1 MVATS
6 DFLYPKN
13 RYYGEVNPENLVFN
27 ANLQEFSQRVG
38 YISALASNG
47 KMPVDQAFIQIKTL
61 WEQVE
66 KSKTQL
72 GIGENPFSA

>member
-1 MVATS
+1 MVANS
-6 DFLYPKN
+6 NFLYPKN
-13 RYYGEVNPENLVFN
+13 RYYGEVKLENLVFN

-38 YISALASNG
+38 YITSLASNG
-47 KMPVDQAFIQIKTL
+47 KISVEQAFTQIETL
-61 WEQVE
+61 WEEVE

>member
-1 MVATS
+1 MVSTS
-6 DFLYPKN
+6 DFLYPKH
-13 RYYGEVNPENLVFN
+13 RYYGEVKPENLVFN

-47 KMPVDQAFIQIKTL
+47 KMSVEQAFSQIQTL

-72 GIGENPFSA
+72 GIGENSFSA

>member
-1 MVATS
+1 MVSTS
-6 DFLYPKN
+6 DFLYPKH
-13 RYYGEVNPENLVFN
+13 RYYGEVKPENLVFN

-38 YISALASNG
+38 YISALTSNG
-47 KMPVDQAFIQIKTL
+47 KMSVEQAFSQIQTL

-72 GIGENPFSA
+72 GIGENSFSA

>member
-1 MVATS
+1 MVAYS
-6 DFLYPKN
+6 KFLYPQN
-13 RYYGEVNPENLVFN
+13 RYYGEVKPENLVFN

-38 YISALASNG
+38 YITSLTSNG
-47 KMPVDQAFIQIKTL
+47 KISVEQAFTQIETL

-72 GIGENPFSA
+72 GIGENPFSG